1 MSDLNRIQTFE
12 DGDLVTADKLKKLVD
27 LTTINPTFVSS
38 KEQILTAGVDK
49 ALDTILIYDN
59 SGTVLKQ
66 IKVEELLK
74 VAVLLPTLSATDGT
88 IESLTTSIIDGQPNK
103 GLLVTANDGV
113 NVTGKSWVSA
123 NGLLVTVTSTAH
135 GLATG
140 AVLVIVASNAAYSA
154 DTEITV
160 TNADTFTYTLTQTDP
175 VRAASAGTL
184 SYTQKGYLV
193 VDGRLAV
200 TGKTDVADLKVTGSL
215 TSSGTATLGSATVTS
230 LTIGGKTPMTTQENL
245 SKVYVKSGSVTPAY
259 TVEFTVYT
267 SPTITVPSDETW
279 IYEVNFVTGS
289 GYVTGSTRPDVNVLR
304 FRAYNNTTQIYEQ
317 YGSASPYGSHNANW
331 MYTKQLT
338 SADNGFILNIK
349 FLSMVSLNDPV
360 YYRVRLTKVKTS
372 TLSDATSCI

>member
-27 LTTINPTFVSS
+27 LTSINPTFLSS

-49 ALDTILIYDN
+49 ALDTVLIYDN
-59 SGTVLKQ
+59 SGVVLKQ

-88 IESLTTSIIDGQPNK
+88 IESLTTSVIDAQPNK

-113 NVTGKSWVSA
+113 NVTGKAWVSGD
-123 NGLLVTVTSTAH
+123 GLLVTVTSTAH
-135 GLATG
+135 GLSTG

-193 VDGRLAV
+193 VDGRLGV
-200 TGKTDVADLKVTGSL
+200 TGKTDIADLKVTGTL
-215 TSSGTATLGSATVTS
+215 TSTGSVTLGSATVTS
-230 LTIGGKTPMTTQENL
+230 LTIGGKTPMTVQDNTVKQ
-245 SKVYVKSGSVTPAY
+245 YVKYGTATGGPAN
-259 TVEFTVYT
+259 TVNPVYT
-267 SPTITVPSDETW
+267 LPTLPTIPADETW
-279 IYEVNFVTGS
+279 VYEFYVMLTG
-289 GYVTGSTRPDVNVLR
+289 GYVNGNTRSSSLTPALYIYNGSTLTKTLY
-304 FRAYNNTTQIYEQ
+304 ASE
-317 YGSASPYGSHNANW
+317 SPYGSHHPSFF
-331 MYTKQLT
+331 Y
-338 SADNGFILNIK
+338 
-349 FLSMVSLNDPV
+349 SLNGVTGATYSIKYSSISGLADEIR
-360 YYRVRLTKVKTS
+360 YMIKLTKVKTAN
-372 TLSDATSCI
+372 LSDASSCI